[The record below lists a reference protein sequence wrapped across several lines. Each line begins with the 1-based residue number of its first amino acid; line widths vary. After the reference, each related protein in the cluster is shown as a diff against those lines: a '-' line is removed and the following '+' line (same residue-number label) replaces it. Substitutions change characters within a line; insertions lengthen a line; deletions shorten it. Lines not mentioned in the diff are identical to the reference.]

1 MNLFSGRPADPPSD
15 DFIMRNAMD
24 SQEIAVG
31 WWPGDPRYPRP
42 AFYAYAHPAPPGFD
56 TATLSP
62 AAARW
67 EPSLGEYVLDWD
79 DVRSAP
85 EPHRAALEFARSA
98 VEHGC
103 AVCDWDPESVRQP
116 VGDAAAGPLS
126 LVRGRA
132 AGPANPCWVRK
143 RRRRWRGRPRA
154 AATGLVVDFHNE
166 IGKSA
171 RRAPANRRRHRS
183 TSGAQTS
190 APAASARFEAIRPA
204 LLSIIRPPGQDSTAL
219 EIPTTPQARPR
230 RRRPGRAGGVATSPP
245 SRSSPASPPP
255 THRVACNP
263 VDRPT

>member
-1 MNLFSGRPADPPSD
+1 VLAAVRAPYRGRSTPVNAWWGSFDLAVNLFSGRPADPPSD

-85 EPHRAALEFARSA
+85 KPHRAALEFARSA

-103 AVCDWDPESVRQP
+103 AVCDWDPE
-116 VGDAAAGPLS
+116 LS
-126 LVRGRA
+126 GSL
-132 AGPANPCWVRK
+132 
-143 RRRRWRGRPRA
+143 
-154 AATGLVVDFHNE
+154 
-166 IGKSA
+166 
-171 RRAPANRRRHRS
+171 
-183 TSGAQTS
+183 SG
-190 APAASARFEAIRPA
+190 
-204 LLSIIRPPGQDSTAL
+204 
-219 EIPTTPQARPR
+219 
-230 RRRPGRAGGVATSPP
+230 
-245 SRSSPASPPP
+245 SPPP
-255 THRVACNP
+255 VR
-263 VDRPT
+263 